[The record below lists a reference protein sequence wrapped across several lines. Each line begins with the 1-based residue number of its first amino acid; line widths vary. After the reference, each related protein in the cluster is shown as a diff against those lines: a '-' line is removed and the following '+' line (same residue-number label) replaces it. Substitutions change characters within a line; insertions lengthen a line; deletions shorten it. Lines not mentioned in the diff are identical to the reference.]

1 MLNKH
6 QLLILITLISMMSGC
21 AFQPKNTH
29 DYSAKIEQE
38 QSLPAWQQQTDA
50 TSLTSLNELIAS
62 PSLDELLQSAY
73 AHNPS
78 LQQTFITLNIRR
90 TQLEQ
95 TDAARLP
102 QISAG
107 AGANRSKN
115 SDDSFSSNVSISWQ
129 ADLWGK
135 LKANSQAATKDVM
148 QQQLLYQSAR
158 DTLTAE
164 VMKAWLNLTAT
175 SHAIAI
181 EKRRLQTLEQ
191 NERYILQRYRNGI
204 GTLQDLDNARSS
216 SAQSKAD
223 LALNEEYYR
232 QQQRDLK
239 QLIGE
244 TNKEDIPTASHYPD
258 VKLALADL
266 PAQTLARRPDLQ
278 AAYLAIEANQY
289 RTEVA
294 YKQLLPSL
302 DITAALQD
310 AASSPNSALMVSP
323 LWSLLGQLTAPIYQ
337 GGELR
342 AAAKEAELNEAYSY
356 QSYRDTLLTAINEV
370 EQYLSLETNLASREQ
385 HIATALQSAQNSL
398 AQYQK
403 SYRTGLVDILDLLTV
418 QQQTYNLEA
427 SLDNL
432 VYLRLINRINLGLA
446 LGLGTQP

>member
-1 MLNKH
+1 
-6 QLLILITLISMMSGC
+6 
-21 AFQPKNTH
+21 
-29 DYSAKIEQE
+29 
-38 QSLPAWQQQTDA
+38 
-50 TSLTSLNELIAS
+50 
-62 PSLDELLQSAY
+62 
-73 AHNPS
+73 
-78 LQQTFITLNIRR
+78 
-90 TQLEQ
+90 
-95 TDAARLP
+95 
-102 QISAG
+102 
-107 AGANRSKN
+107 
-115 SDDSFSSNVSISWQ
+115 
-129 ADLWGK
+129 
-135 LKANSQAATKDVM
+135 
-148 QQQLLYQSAR
+148 
-158 DTLTAE
+158 
-164 VMKAWLNLTAT
+164 
-175 SHAIAI
+175 
-181 EKRRLQTLEQ
+181 
-191 NERYILQRYRNGI
+191 
-204 GTLQDLDNARSS
+204 
-216 SAQSKAD
+216 
-223 LALNEEYYR
+223 
-232 QQQRDLK
+232 
-239 QLIGE
+239 
-244 TNKEDIPTASHYPD
+244 
-258 VKLALADL
+258 
-266 PAQTLARRPDLQ
+266 AQTLARRPDLQ